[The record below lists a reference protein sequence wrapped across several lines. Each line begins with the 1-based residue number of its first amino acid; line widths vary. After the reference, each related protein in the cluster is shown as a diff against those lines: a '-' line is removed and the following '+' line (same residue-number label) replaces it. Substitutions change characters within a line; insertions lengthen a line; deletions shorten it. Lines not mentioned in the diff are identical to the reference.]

1 MSNLA
6 FTKEQMEEMKKL
18 QKDLDDKIV
27 EKHNLQEEDLSLNKY
42 LALKT
47 EFFEFVNELE
57 SFKHW
62 KVNKGKDHILEEACD
77 TLHFLLS
84 LSNDYDVNLGEL
96 PNPKEYNK
104 DNYEINELLAI
115 TDATISDM
123 FEHCEYDLL
132 RVITMFLLI
141 ALDKYNFTSE
151 DLYNAYIEKNKE
163 NHKRQ
168 DNNY

>member
-1 MSNLA
+1 MSNIT
-6 FTKEQMEEMKKL
+6 FTKEQVQEMKKL
-18 QKDLDDKIV
+18 QKVLDDRII
-27 EKHNLQEEDLSLNKY
+27 EKHELENIDLSLNKY

-84 LSNDYDVNLGEL
+84 LSNDYDMTLEEL
-96 PNPKEYNK
+96 PTPKDYSKE
-104 DNYEINELLAI
+104 NYDVNELLAI
-115 TDATISDM
+115 TDATITDL
-123 FEHCEYDLL
+123 FEHQEYELL
-132 RVITMFLLI
+132 GVIITMLLI
-141 ALDKYNFTSE
+141 TLDIYNFTSE